1 MTPPILS
8 ALRSLAAPLAVPL
21 AVLTAAL
28 PCGAQPRPDPLD
40 ATAPVPALKYSSS
53 LNSFRA
59 FGDDKPVPWKEAN
72 DTTARIGGWRA
83 YAREARAPAPAA
95 SGPLAGSEKK

>member
-8 ALRSLAAPLAVPL
+8 ALLILAALSSAVPC
-21 AVLTAAL
+21 AA
-28 PCGAQPRPDPLD
+28 QTRPDPLD

-53 LNSFRA
+53 LGGFRTS
-59 FGDDKPVPWKEAN
+59 GDDKPVPWKEAN

-95 SGPLAGSEKK
+95 SAPLAGSEKK

>member
-1 MTPPILS
+1 MPPPILS
-8 ALRSLAAPLAVPL
+8 ALLIVAALFPAVP
-21 AVLTAAL
+21 
-28 PCGAQPRPDPLD
+28 CSAQAGPDPLD
-40 ATAPVPALKYSSS
+40 ATAPAPALKYSSS

-95 SGPLAGSEKK
+95 SAPASATEKK

>member
-8 ALRSLAAPLAVPL
+8 ALLIVAALSPAVP
-21 AVLTAAL
+21 
-28 PCGAQPRPDPLD
+28 CRAQARPDPLD
-40 ATAPVPALKYSSS
+40 VTAPVPALKYSSS

-95 SGPLAGSEKK
+95 SASLPGTEKK